1 MASAFDVSNY
11 QWLVNHNLKTL
22 YHYFK
27 EAQAFLFVRLHNL
40 SNECN
45 VRFAATT
52 TTAWVLSVVLI
63 WSLIHL
69 LYGKV
74 IDVSRILCINFRYL

>member
-1 MASAFDVSNY
+1 MASGFNVSNY
-11 QWLVNHNLKTL
+11 QWLVNHNLKSL

-27 EAQAFLFVRLHNL
+27 EVQAFLLVRLHNL
-40 SNECN
+40 SNECD

-63 WSLIHL
+63 WTLIHL
-69 LYGKV
+69 VYGKV
-74 IDVSRILCINFRYL
+74 IDVSRILWFNF